1 MTLHTLIQ
9 AAYPDAD
16 PLTDYEL
23 RDDSDGAGPYLAAW
37 RIAGPLPEGVSM
49 SINSPMQRWSNHCEN
64 ILKAGGEV
72 MDALSLLERLL
83 IHVLPVIE
91 ITEPGA
97 IVQGT
102 RWTKEQC
109 EALLLLAGSV
119 KTFVQTPI
127 EGTNITPAEEI
138 SKYA

>member
-1 MTLHTLIQ
+1 MIDVILR
-9 AAYPDAD
+9 
-16 PLTDYEL
+16 TDHHIVEL
-23 RDDSDGAGPYLAAW
+23 QDDGTVIEW
-37 RIAGPLPEGVSM
+37 RTGEHGKIYASLQEYYM
-49 SINSPMQRWSNHCEN
+49 SLQSPIQRWSNHCEN

-91 ITEPGA
+91 STEPGA

-109 EALLLLAGSV
+109 AALLLLAGSV

-127 EGTNITPAEEI
+127 ECTNSTPAEEI